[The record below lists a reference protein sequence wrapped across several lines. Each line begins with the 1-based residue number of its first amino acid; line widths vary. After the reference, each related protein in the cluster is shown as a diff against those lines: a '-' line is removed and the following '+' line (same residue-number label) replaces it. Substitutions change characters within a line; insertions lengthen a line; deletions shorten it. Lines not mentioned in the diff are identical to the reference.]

1 MGLNASIIVYPMIE
15 EARDSLL
22 TRIFSGAADEAGIR
36 TFVRSSDQ
44 LQAMARRI
52 VTAFERRGFISEGT
66 AASAPVTQGHG
77 ASPTRIEFEA
87 PRELLWAHMAVDP
100 RALLPAINAI
110 VYTSTQGEWWGDL
123 QANDN
128 PELLA
133 VPHLD
138 VTLFSTPVTIMDA
151 TIAKVVCC
159 TWAVVDF
166 SYEDSRVS
174 KEIHRIRNEADP
186 LFEALAADLG
196 SPMTWRIVPG

>member
-1 MGLNASIIVYPMIE
+1 MHLRAVIRSVAGNGSAYRHRFRTSRLH
-15 EARDSLL
+15 L
-22 TRIFSGAADEAGIR
+22 TRRRRECSRDAR
-36 TFVRSSDQ
+36 TWRLAHAHRVR
-44 LQAMARRI
+44 
-52 VTAFERRGFISEGT
+52 GT
-66 AASAPVTQGHG
+66 A
-77 ASPTRIEFEA
+77 
-87 PRELLWAHMAVDP
+87 RELLWAHMAVDP

-133 VPHLD
+133 LPHLD

-186 LFEALAADLG
+186 LFEALASVLG